1 LKLPG
6 DDAWVIDTGPL
17 RHFALSGWLGVL
29 KFLAGDRS
37 VFMPDVVEREL
48 RRQTDDIRSIGQ
60 VLDADWIHVFAS
72 TDPAYMARFAGY
84 AHRLVAEGK
93 NETECGV
100 LAMGAT
106 FGCEMVID
114 DRTPREMAETE
125 GLRVTATVPI
135 LCEAVRAKQLTLSM
149 VEHVADELLA
159 NEYKLPF
166 GSGGFRQHVLEHGLL
181 DYDETT

>member
-1 LKLPG
+1 
-6 DDAWVIDTGPL
+6 
-17 RHFALSGWLGVL
+17 
-29 KFLAGDRS
+29 
-37 VFMPDVVEREL
+37 
-48 RRQTDDIRSIGQ
+48 
-60 VLDADWIHVFAS
+60 
-72 TDPAYMARFAGY
+72 
-84 AHRLVAEGK
+84 
-93 NETECGV
+93 
-100 LAMGAT
+100 
-106 FGCEMVID
+106 MVID

-125 GLRVTATVPI
+125 GLRVIATVPI